1 MKLYSYY
8 RSSAAYRVRIALNLK
23 NIAHELAFVHLVK
36 GGGEHKQAAYSA
48 LNPQQL
54 VPALEDQGRVLTQSL
69 AMIEYLDET
78 HTDIPLLPRDA
89 AGRARVRAMAQL
101 IACDTHP
108 LNNLRVLRY
117 LQNTIGADE
126 TARNDWYHHWV
137 REGFAA
143 LETLLQSVDTGRFCH
158 GDSPGLADCCLVPQ
172 VYNARRFHVDLNP
185 YPTIV
190 RIDAECAALPA
201 FQAAAPENQPDAE

>member
-54 VPALEDQGRVLTQSL
+54 VPALEDQGRVLTQLL

-117 LQNTIGADE
+117 LQNTIRADDIS
-126 TARNDWYHHWV
+126 RM
-137 REGFAA
+137 G
-143 LETLLQSVDTGRFCH
+143 
-158 GDSPGLADCCLVPQ
+158 
-172 VYNARRFHVDLNP
+172 
-185 YPTIV
+185 
-190 RIDAECAALPA
+190 
-201 FQAAAPENQPDAE
+201 